1 MNKIEKWEIELE
13 LLKELK
19 EKIELAGGTEF
30 ALAIIEGNIN
40 GRKAVLGV
48 QDDKGGANILL

>member
-1 MNKIEKWEIELE
+1 MNNIEKWEIELN
-13 LLKELK
+13 LLEELK

-40 GRKAVLGV
+40 GRKEVLGIE
-48 QDDKGGANILL
+48 K

>member
-1 MNKIEKWEIELE
+1 MNNIEKWEIELN
-13 LLKELK
+13 LLEELK

-40 GRKAVLGV
+40 GRKAVLGA
-48 QDDKGGANILL
+48 DNDTKASSIY

>member
-1 MNKIEKWEIELE
+1 MNNIEKWKIELN
-13 LLKELK
+13 LLEELK

-40 GRKAVLGV
+40 GRKVVLGV
-48 QDDKGGANILL
+48 DNDTKSSSIY